1 MIMID
6 CVCSMASFKLV
17 LLNLQLSGYYVDP
30 PAEQSEGLANGGM
43 FTWMQACHLI
53 VLIFLMIKYFTG

>member
-43 FTWMQACHLI
+43 FT
-53 VLIFLMIKYFTG
+53 